1 MPLWC
6 TMHLLGGA
14 TRRGFAAEDLL
25 RRMGVPREA
34 QDNLQWPV
42 PIGKFGAALRHAARR
57 MGDELVGM
65 WEKPVP
71 LGTFACV
78 TRQMLHCA
86 SLGEALGLGLR
97 LYRLVAPGFPLRLR
111 IVQGMAHLEVRL
123 PAVRAD
129 VAFEAASVYWVLC
142 LARWLANRPIPVRH
156 AWMSSAAQDLR
167 YREQQPFFEVPARYG
182 CSSTGVAFDAAW
194 LQRPLARAA
203 ESLQPFLDAA
213 PANLMRTHL
222 AAPRAAEQV
231 RSQLQMQGDADR
243 FSRTLQSVAS
253 TLGVS
258 PRSLRRR
265 LQLEG
270 CSYYD
275 LKDAMRRDLA
285 LNWVA
290 NSDISL
296 VEVGDR
302 LGFADAST
310 FHRAFKRWTGA
321 APGNFRRRQQGHHA
335 AQA

>member
-1 MPLWC
+1 MVRPISTLVALPSFRDGATPENEDSGAYTVPLWC

-34 QDNLQWPV
+34 QDSLQWPV

-78 TRQMLHCA
+78 TQQMLHCA

-123 PAVRAD
+123 PAARAD

-142 LARWLANRPIPVRH
+142 LARWLANRPIPVRR

-167 YREQQPFFEVPARYG
+167 YREQQPFFEVPA
-182 CSSTGVAFDAAW
+182 CSTVSGTAIVFNA
-194 LQRPLARAA
+194 
-203 ESLQPFLDAA
+203 
-213 PANLMRTHL
+213 
-222 AAPRAAEQV
+222 
-231 RSQLQMQGDADR
+231 SQL
-243 FSRTLQSVAS
+243 SRPVILIPGKTVL
-253 TLGVS
+253 
-258 PRSLRRR
+258 
-265 LQLEG
+265 LEMLYP
-270 CSYYD
+270 SAIWPPW
-275 LKDAMRRDLA
+275 LMLM
-285 LNWVA
+285 L
-290 NSDISL
+290 L
-296 VEVGDR
+296 M
-302 LGFADAST
+302 
-310 FHRAFKRWTGA
+310 KR
-321 APGNFRRRQQGHHA
+321 
-335 AQA
+335 